1 MKEVHTSG
9 NRKDGYVNTLNGVQV
24 GSTYATQ
31 KEAREAGR
39 KLAKEE
45 KAEHFLHDTRTGQI
59 RERNSYGNDPPE
71 SKG

>member
-9 NRKDGYVNTLNGVQV
+9 NRKDGYVNTFNGVQV
-24 GSTYATQ
+24 GPTYATQ
-31 KEAREAGR
+31 KEARVAG
-39 KLAKEE
+39 KELAKQE